1 MRHRW
6 FDGRRW
12 IDWLSLLLA
21 GIGTFANIFG
31 AFGGPGGTGQTASG
45 Y

>member
-1 MRHRW
+1 LN
-6 FDGRRW
+6 FT
-12 IDWLSLLLA
+12 ITLS

-31 AFGGPGGTGQTASG
+31 AFGSTTGNGMTSAG